1 MPIPNRPYRGVE
13 GEYHNAWKSEPA
25 HEADV
30 QKGIDKM
37 ERQRVTIAVTGS
49 GGISLLTRLFLLL

>member
-13 GEYHNAWKSEPA
+13 GGHHNAWKSEPA
-25 HEADV
+25 YKADV

-37 ERQRVTIAVTGS
+37 ERQRIAIAVTGY
-49 GGISLLTRLFLLL
+49 GGISLLTRLLLLL